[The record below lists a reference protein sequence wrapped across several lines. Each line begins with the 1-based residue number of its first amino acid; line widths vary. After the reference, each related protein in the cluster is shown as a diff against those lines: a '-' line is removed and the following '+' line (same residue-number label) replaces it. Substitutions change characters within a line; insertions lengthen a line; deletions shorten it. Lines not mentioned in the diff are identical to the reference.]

1 MILKYKLADAV
12 KTPPLKYIIGDKV
25 AIKFP
30 WKTLYFKKNT
40 RRGYFSN
47 LYLLSFRKHIGCRSE
62 NKEEIIKKFKQAKK

>member
-30 WKTLYFKKNT
+30 LKTLYFKKIPEEVISAI
-40 RRGYFSN
+40 Y
-47 LYLLSFRKHIGCRSE
+47 IGCRSE